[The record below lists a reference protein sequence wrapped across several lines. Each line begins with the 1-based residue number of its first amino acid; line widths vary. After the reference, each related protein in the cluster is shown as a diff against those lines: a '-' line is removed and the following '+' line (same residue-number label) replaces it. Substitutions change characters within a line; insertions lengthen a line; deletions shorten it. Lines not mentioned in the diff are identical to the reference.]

1 MKNKEINPINIIQQ
15 SYNINQLGNPIKID
29 YRAVP
34 HHIHL
39 LDNNQVTESG
49 KNMEFSNYT

>member
-1 MKNKEINPINIIQQ
+1 MKNIKEINPINIIQQ
-15 SYNINQLGNPIKID
+15 SYNINQLGNAIKID

-39 LDNNQVTESG
+39 LENNLVTESG
-49 KNMEFSNYT
+49 EKYGIL